1 MAEHVAT
8 RKFYVLIWVILMCLT
23 ALTAGMAKVDL
34 GWANAP
40 IAMVIAG
47 TKATL
52 VALFF
57 MHMRWSDKVTRIA
70 GIAALFWLAIM
81 FLLVCADFFTR
92 YGMVYPNQ

>member
-1 MAEHVAT
+1 MSAHIAKP
-8 RKFYVLIWVILMCLT
+8 KFYVGIWFVLICLT
-23 ALTAGMAKVDL
+23 VLTAGVAKIDL

-40 IAMVIAG
+40 IAMAIAS

-57 MHMRWSDKVTRIA
+57 MHMRWNDNPTRVA

-81 FLLVCADFFTR
+81 FLLTLADFFTR
-92 YGMVYPNQ
+92 YGVMYPNQ